1 MPQSDA
7 SSIHSESMIELLRE
21 PATVTARVLGKPQFL
36 AQYPRTAAL
45 MLRRMDRDNRRHLT
59 RIQQLLPGPHFEET
73 PSSSPDDPIALC
85 CRQASFAATR
95 PMP

>member
-7 SSIHSESMIELLRE
+7 SSIHSEPMIELLRE

-45 MLRRMDRDNRRHLT
+45 
-59 RIQQLLPGPHFEET
+59 I
-73 PSSSPDDPIALC
+73 S
-85 CRQASFAATR
+85 
-95 PMP
+95 

>member
-7 SSIHSESMIELLRE
+7 SSIHSEPMIELLRE

-45 MLRRMDRDNRRHLT
+45 MPRRMDRENRRHLT
-59 RIQQLLPGPHFEET
+59 RIQQLLPSPHLEET
-73 PSSSPDDPIALC
+73 PSFDDPVALC
-85 CRQASFAATR
+85 CGQASNGATR
-95 PMP
+95 TVP